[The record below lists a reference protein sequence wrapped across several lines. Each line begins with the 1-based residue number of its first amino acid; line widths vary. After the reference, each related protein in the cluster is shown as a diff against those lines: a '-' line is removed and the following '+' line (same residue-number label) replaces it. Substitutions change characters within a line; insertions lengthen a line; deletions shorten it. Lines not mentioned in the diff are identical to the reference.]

1 MTHFFQL
8 KKKKSIHTERIV
20 LQFHY
25 TNWPDH
31 GTPEHPLPILSFV
44 RQSAAANPVGA
55 GPIIVHCS
63 AGVGRTG
70 TNPSISGRV
79 LAVVNLLCLFF
90 VGTYIVLDAM
100 LKQIECKN
108 ELNIRGFLCHI
119 RNQRNFL
126 VQTEEQYIFI
136 HDALLEAIHAG
147 NTNIHSSQLTKYLK
161 LLQVQTIFPSF
172 CDRHSISDFPTVS
185 VIITPLSHL
194 ECACFLFH
202 RAVCQ
207 HHCCLIE

>member
-1 MTHFFQL
+1 M
-8 KKKKSIHTERIV
+8 KKKKSQNAERVVI
-20 LQFHY
+20 QFHY

-44 RQSAAANPVGA
+44 RQSAAANPIGA

-70 TNPSISGRV
+70 MSSFEKSHFY
-79 LAVVNLLCLFF
+79 LSVNSHPHFKIPLS
-90 VGTYIVLDAM
+90 GTYIVLDAM

-136 HDALLEAIHAG
+136 HDALLEAIQAG
-147 NTNIHSSQLTKYLK
+147 NTNVHSSQLSRYLQ
-161 LLQVQTIFPSF
+161 LLQVPFFKNNSLVEMNFDSF
-172 CDRHSISDFPTVS
+172 RFLISERTTCLTSI
-185 VIITPLSHL
+185 
-194 ECACFLFH
+194 
-202 RAVCQ
+202 RQ
-207 HHCCLIE
+207 NYWQ